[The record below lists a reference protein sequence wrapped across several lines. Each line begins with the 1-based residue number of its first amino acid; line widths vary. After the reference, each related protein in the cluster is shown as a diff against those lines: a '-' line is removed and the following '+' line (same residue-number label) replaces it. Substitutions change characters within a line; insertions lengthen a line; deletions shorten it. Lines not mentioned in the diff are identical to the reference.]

1 MSNNGIPVYVVSST
15 PDNGFEVLGRELPQ
29 SSASAS
35 DRMRLRLLRDQRQEF
50 LANADSW
57 VGKLSA
63 VSRILEGREP
73 NVGQARRSVAEVRDL
88 IRDVVTTA
96 RNDDEEDED
105 DEELESRVPDR
116 LRLDASVAY
125 DVLDEWETSQMQ

>member
-1 MSNNGIPVYVVSST
+1 
-15 PDNGFEVLGRELPQ
+15 
-29 SSASAS
+29 
-35 DRMRLRLLRDQRQEF
+35 MR
-50 LANADSW
+50 N
-57 VGKLSA
+57 
-63 VSRILEGREP
+63 
-73 NVGQARRSVAEVRDL
+73 L
-88 IRDVVTTA
+88 IRDVVSTA